1 EAMVKINDKIGEL
14 TGSKLNEGILSSS
27 FANMLVTY
35 DPAVASI
42 DKFMT
47 IYQNE
52 GFVEEIQNK
61 ADIYDFGALN
71 SILKEKSLPEIS
83 IE

>member
-1 EAMVKINDKIGEL
+1 LSKAFKNMV
-14 TGSKLNEGILSSS
+14 
-27 FANMLVTY
+27 VTC

-52 GFVEEIQNK
+52 GFVEEIQDKNS
-61 ADIYDFGALN
+61 IYDFGVLN
-71 SILKEKSLPEIS
+71 AILKEKALPEITV
-83 IE
+83 E